1 MAIVNNIP
9 GMWRDFGENLMGNWV
24 SFLKIWEWMVTPQN
38 LEQKT
43 PLVKLTVE
51 MDGSLSWLES
61 MEDNLMQEKNGKPWK
76 LLSEIDLL
84 SKIYYQYWNLWTRGN
99 QYLINLPSWES
110 QIKYCTRKLG
120 RINWGSISFRGII
133 IILGN
138 LFLARFTTA
147 LHIPSEE
154 ERSLVGKFIGI
165 ELIFILNFL
174 IWMHWEIDRLIKCL
188 FAK

>member
-1 MAIVNNIP
+1 MVIVNNIP
-9 GMWRDFGENLMGNWV
+9 GMGRVFGGNLMGNWV
-24 SFLKIWEWMVTPQN
+24 SFLKIWEWVVTPQN
-38 LEQKT
+38 REQKT

-61 MEDNLMQEKNGKPWK
+61 IEDELTQEKNETPWN
-76 LLSEIDLL
+76 LFSESDLL
-84 SKIYYQYWNLWTRGN
+84 SKFTYQYWNLWIRGN

-110 QIKYCTRKLG
+110 QMKYSTRKLG
-120 RINWGSISFRGII
+120 RINCGSMSFWGII

-138 LFLARFTTA
+138 LLLAGFTTA

-174 IWMHWEIDRLIKCL
+174 I
-188 FAK
+188 